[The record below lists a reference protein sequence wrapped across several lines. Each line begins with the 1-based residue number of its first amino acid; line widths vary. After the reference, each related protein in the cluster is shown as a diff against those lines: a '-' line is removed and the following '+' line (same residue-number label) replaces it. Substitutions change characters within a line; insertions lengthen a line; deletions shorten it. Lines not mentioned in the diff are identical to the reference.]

1 MLRTWTYASWRP
13 VVGILTAVIAFFI
26 GASLVFLVVAALHA
40 LFQGGAWADD
50 FRRDAST
57 TTVGPAGLLG
67 VNLGIAS
74 MIPVT
79 WAIMRLV
86 HRMRPRW
93 LASVVPRM
101 RWRFFAVCLG
111 IAVVALLAQVVVGAL
126 LPRST
131 GDDLSGSLN
140 HFSLSTALSAVVVLL
155 TTPLQAAGEEYLF
168 RGYLMQA
175 FGSLFN
181 SRWVAILATATLF
194 ALAHGGQ
201 NPPLFFD
208 RFAFGLIAGWLV
220 TRTGGLEAGIALHI
234 LNNFLAFGVA
244 LTFGDLSSTLQV
256 SSVSWWNI
264 VLTLTQSGVYTGL
277 VVLVARRMNLQNRTR
292 PPGSDPST
300 AVGTAAANA

>member
-50 FRRDAST
+50 FRHDAST

-101 RWRFFAVCLG
+101 RWRFFAACIG

-131 GDDLSGSLN
+131 GGDVSGSLN
-140 HFSLSTALSAVVVLL
+140 HFTLSTALSAVVVLL

-168 RGYLMQA
+168 RGYLLQA

-244 LTFGDLSSTLQV
+244 LAFGDLSSTLQV

-264 VLTLTQSGVYTGL
+264 VLTVTQSGVYTGL
-277 VVLVARRMNLQNRTR
+277 VVLVARRMDLQNRTR
-292 PPGSDPST
+292 PPGFDPAT
-300 AVGTAAANA
+300 AVGTATANA